1 MRSVSVVAT
10 GIIPFGKH
18 LDQTLVQLGR
28 QAALN
33 ALLDGGIKPSEVGIG
48 FFANFLGA
56 KTFGDFTIGQN
67 VFWEVGINKIP
78 VVNVEN
84 ACTSGSS
91 AFHMAWLSIASGQY
105 DVAIVAGAEK
115 MYVPGIGLINSGET
129 QWDTRLG
136 FVVPAGFA
144 IRAKRHMHEYGT
156 TAEQLACIAVKNRKH
171 GSLNP
176 IAQYKDPLT
185 IADVLNSPMVCD
197 PLTRLSCCPIGDGA
211 AALILCASSKAR
223 RYTHNPVAIRSS
235 VLVTGGYENPLSLL
249 PWETDF
255 RGCRLAYEKAGLGPE
270 DIHVAECHDAFT
282 IAEVLHYE
290 ALGFCPE
297 GEGGRL
303 AISGETSLGGKRPVN
318 VSGGLLSKGHPLGA
332 TGVAQIIEIVL
343 QLRGKAGARQVDP
356 AKVGIAHCMGGDKD
370 GDGKSC
376 TVNILAV

>member
-1 MRSVSVVAT
+1 LRSVSIVGT

-28 QAALN
+28 QAALD
-33 ALLDGGIKPSEVGIG
+33 ALRDGGVKPSEVGIG
-48 FFANFLGA
+48 FFANFLA
-56 KTFGDFTIGQN
+56 AHTSAEFTVGQN

-78 VVNVEN
+78 VLNVEN

-115 MYVPGIGLINSGET
+115 MYVPGLGLINSGET
-129 QWDTRLG
+129 QLDTRLG

-144 IRAKRHMHEYGT
+144 MRAKRHMHEYGT
-156 TAEQLACIAVKNRKH
+156 TAEQLAYIAVKNRKH

-185 IADVLNSPMVCD
+185 VAEVINSPMICD

-211 AALILCASSKAR
+211 AAVILCASSKAR
-223 RYTHNPVAIRSS
+223 RYTRNPVAIKSS
-235 VLVTGGYENPLSLL
+235 VLLTGGYENPVSLL

-255 RGCRLAYEKAGLGPE
+255 RGCRMAYEKAGLGPE

-282 IAEVLHYE
+282 IAEILHYE

-343 QLRGKAGARQVDP
+343 QLKAKAGSRQVDGT
-356 AKVGIAHCMGGDKD
+356 KVGIAHCMGGDKD

-376 TVNILAV
+376 TVNILSV

>member
-1 MRSVSVVAT
+1 MRSVSVVGA
-10 GIIPFGKH
+10 GIIPFGKY

-28 QAALN
+28 QAALA
-33 ALLDGGIKPSEVGIG
+33 ALRDGGVKPSEVGIA
-48 FFANFLGA
+48 FFANFLA
-56 KTFGDFTIGQN
+56 AHTSAEFTVGQN

-78 VVNVEN
+78 VLNIEN

-105 DVAIVAGAEK
+105 DVAIVTGAEK
-115 MYVPGIGLINSGET
+115 MYVPGLGLINSGET
-129 QWDTRLG
+129 QLDTRLG

-144 IRAKRHMHEYGT
+144 MRAKRHMHEYGT
-156 TAEQLACIAVKNRKH
+156 TAEQLAYVAVKNRKH

-185 IADVLNSPMVCD
+185 IADVLDSPMICD

-211 AALILCASSKAR
+211 AAVILCATSKAR
-223 RYTHNPVAIRSS
+223 RYTHTPVIIKSS

-255 RGCRLAYEKAGLGPE
+255 RGCRIAYEKAGLGPG
-270 DIHVAECHDAFT
+270 DIQVAECHDAFT
-282 IAEVLHYE
+282 IAEILHYE
-290 ALGFCPE
+290 ALGFCSE

-303 AISGETSLGGKRPVN
+303 AMSGETSLGGKRPVN

-343 QLRGKAGARQVDP
+343 QLKAKAGSRQVEG

-376 TVNILAV
+376 TVNILSV

>member
-1 MRSVSVVAT
+1 MRSVSIVGT

-28 QAALN
+28 QAALD
-33 ALLDGGIKPSEVGIG
+33 ALRDGGVKPSEVGIG
-48 FFANFLGA
+48 FFANFLA
-56 KTFGDFTIGQN
+56 AHTSAEFTVGQN

-78 VVNVEN
+78 VLNVEN

-115 MYVPGIGLINSGET
+115 MYVPGLGLINSGET
-129 QWDTRLG
+129 QLDTQLG

-144 IRAKRHMHEYGT
+144 MRAKRHMHEYGT
-156 TAEQLACIAVKNRKH
+156 TAEQLAYIAVKNRKH

-185 IADVLNSPMVCD
+185 VAEVINSPMICD

-211 AALILCASSKAR
+211 AAVILCASSKAR
-223 RYTHNPVAIRSS
+223 RYTRNPVAIKSS
-235 VLVTGGYENPLSLL
+235 VLLTGGYENPVSLL

-255 RGCRLAYEKAGLGPE
+255 RGCRMAYEKAGLGPE

-282 IAEVLHYE
+282 IAEILHYE

-343 QLRGKAGARQVDP
+343 QLKAKAGSRQVDG

-376 TVNILAV
+376 TVNILSV

>member
-1 MRSVSVVAT
+1 MRSVSVVGT
-10 GIIPFGKH
+10 GIIPFGKY

-28 QAALN
+28 QAALA
-33 ALLDGGIKPSEVGIG
+33 ALRDGGVKPSEAGIG
-48 FFANFLGA
+48 FFANYLA
-56 KTFGDFTIGQN
+56 AHTSAEFTVGQN

-78 VVNVEN
+78 VLNIEN

-91 AFHMAWLSIASGQY
+91 AFHMAWLAIASGQY
-105 DVAIVAGAEK
+105 DVAIVTGAEK
-115 MYVPGIGLINSGET
+115 MYVPGLGLINSGET
-129 QWDTRLG
+129 QLDTRLG

-144 IRAKRHMHEYGT
+144 MRAKRHMHEYGT
-156 TAEQLACIAVKNRKH
+156 TAEQLAYVAVKNRKH

-185 IADVLNSPMVCD
+185 IADVLNSPMICD

-211 AALILCASSKAR
+211 AAVILCATSKAR
-223 RYTHNPVAIRSS
+223 RYTHTPVIVKSS

-255 RGCRLAYEKAGLGPE
+255 RGCRMAYEKAGLGPE
-270 DIHVAECHDAFT
+270 DIQVAECHDAFT
-282 IAEVLHYE
+282 IAEILHYE

-343 QLRGKAGARQVDP
+343 QLKGKAGSRQVEG
-356 AKVGIAHCMGGDKD
+356 ARVGIAHCMGGDKD

-376 TVNILAV
+376 TVNILSV

>member
-1 MRSVSVVAT
+1 
-10 GIIPFGKH
+10 
-18 LDQTLVQLGR
+18 VQLGR

-33 ALLDGGIKPSEVGIG
+33 ALRDGGVKPSEVGIG
-48 FFANFLGA
+48 FFANFLA
-56 KTFGDFTIGQN
+56 AHTFAEFTIGQN

-78 VVNVEN
+78 VLNVEN

-115 MYVPGIGLINSGET
+115 MYVPGLGLINSGET
-129 QWDTRLG
+129 QLDTRLG

-144 IRAKRHMHEYGT
+144 MRAKRHMHEYGT
-156 TAEQLACIAVKNRKH
+156 TAEQLAYVAVKNRKH

-185 IADVLNSPMVCD
+185 IADVLNSPMICD
-197 PLTRLSCCPIGDGA
+197 PLTRLSCCPVGDGA

-223 RYTHNPVAIRSS
+223 RYMHNPVALRSS

-282 IAEVLHYE
+282 IAEILHYE

-343 QLRGKAGARQVDP
+343 QLKAKAGTRQVDR

-376 TVNILAV
+376 TVNILSV